1 MELLIKSII
10 TTYFMLFLTIALLY
24 RSYLIH
30 KQTGINA
37 LKQSPEDNTLKIL
50 AVVLKIH
57 LLLITGLIVD
67 FVFGYN
73 FLTSNRFEWFPA
85 PLTGMLG
92 SVMLICCL
100 PLIITA
106 QHQMKNSWRIEI
118 DSKNKALL
126 VADGLFRYSR
136 NPILLAIR
144 LGYFAMFLIIP
155 CPFSLMVFLLGD
167 CCFQLQVRKE
177 EHYLQKIYGE
187 EYQQYCLQ
195 VRRWV

>member
-1 MELLIKSII
+1 
-10 TTYFMLFLTIALLY
+10 MLFLTIALLY